1 MDILKSKHIFTL
13 LLAAASLFIF
23 SCNSCYDGPTFT
35 INGKVE
41 NADGKMLYLSNIGIE
56 GITTIDSIK
65 LDAEGE
71 FSFEQPQPES
81 YEFYFVTLKGKRPI
95 TVAIDSTE
103 CLTLECN
110 AESFTRSYTVK
121 GSEEST
127 RIKELGELQLAL
139 EKQVSHMINSKS
151 PAIFKTRDEI
161 YELIA
166 EFKRNI
172 TKQYIASN
180 PGGASAYYALSLT
193 LNGEPLFNPMSNR
206 NDSKC
211 YAAVA
216 TNLQNRFPHAKRTHH
231 LYDIAERGM
240 KATQPAKQRTI
251 EASESEIKTTGLF
264 DISLPNAK
272 GDSIKL
278 SSLSG
283 KVVLLD
289 FTIYEDARI
298 SSRNLMLRDLYN
310 KYRNRGL
317 EIYQISF
324 DNREHFWQQ
333 SASNLPW
340 ICVRDG
346 QGAASP
352 NALLYNVHTLP
363 TFYLINKKNE
373 IVLRDNQISDLEKEI
388 KALIAQ

>member
-1 MDILKSKHIFTL
+1 M
-13 LLAAASLFIF
+13 LLAASSLFIF
-23 SCNSCYDGPTFT
+23 SCGNSYDGPTFT
-35 INGKVE
+35 INGTVKD
-41 NADGKMLYLSNIGIE
+41 ADGKMLYLANAGID
-56 GITTIDSIK
+56 GITMLDSTK
-65 LDAEGE
+65 LGTDGK
-71 FSFEQPQPES
+71 FSFSQPQPEC
-81 YEFYFVTLKGKRPI
+81 YDFYFVTLKGKMPI

-103 CLTLECN
+103 SITLECDAKSF
-110 AESFTRSYTVK
+110 AESYTVR
-121 GSEEST
+121 GSEESM
-127 RIKELGELQLAL
+127 RIKELAELQKAL
-139 EKQVSHMINSKS
+139 EKQVAAMIKSKS
-151 PAIFKTRDEI
+151 PAIVKTRNDI

-172 TKQYIASN
+172 TKQYIAGN
-180 PGGASAYYALSLT
+180 PNGASAYYALSLT
-193 LNGEPLFNPMSNR
+193 LNGEPIFNPMSNR
-206 NDSKC
+206 NDSRC

-216 TNLQNRFPHAKRTHH
+216 TNLQNRFPHSKRAHH
-231 LYDIAERGM
+231 LYDIAEKGM

-251 EASESEIKTTGLF
+251 EANESEIKTTGLF
-264 DISLPNAK
+264 DINLPNAK

-278 SSLSG
+278 SSLGG

-310 KYRNRGL
+310 KYNKNGL

-352 NALLYNVHTLP
+352 NALLYNVQTLP